1 MGREDTSGGTA
12 ALSEGE
18 ETDEGCIVTDAGGRV
33 ITFCCETMGREEIK
47 REL

>member
-1 MGREDTSGGTA
+1 MGREDTNGGTA

-18 ETDEGCIVTDAGGRV
+18 EIDEGCIMTDVGGRV
-33 ITFCCETMGREEIK
+33 IIFCCETMSREEIK